1 MVLLAALLAP
11 AVLALGLLVAE
22 LTQFGV
28 PPYLRA
34 KPAEP
39 PVFMAPTPLPRP
51 LTPDRLYEGRVPARK
66 PPEREKHDKHGNH
79 PDMPEPPVQVATPT
93 EAKVPRGETPRSGA
107 RRTPPAEVRAACP
120 DEWTD
125 TWLWEV
131 CQEEARKP
139 A

>member
-39 PVFMAPTPLPRP
+39 PTFMAPTPLPRP
-51 LTPDRLYEGRVPARK
+51 LTPDRLYEGRVPAPKQKRPRRPK
-66 PPEREKHDKHGNH
+66 
-79 PDMPEPPVQVATPT
+79 PPVQAAAP
-93 EAKVPRGETPRSGA
+93 PRSEVKHPPSAGTPQPQP
-107 RRTPPAEVRAACP
+107 RHQPPAEVRAACP

-125 TWLWEV
+125 TWLWEL